1 MSLRKQKLHIR
12 AFLGILV
19 ISLILATVP
28 VVSASEASGTCGADL
43 TWTVSEET
51 LTIVG
56 SGAMTDFREPEMAP
70 WYPYREEVTTL
81 VLPEGLTNVG
91 DLAFFEFKYLEVI
104 QLPSTVERVGRYA
117 FAHCENVRMLTLSPV
132 LKEVEDGAFSD
143 CWKLTSLRL
152 PDGLQTIGTKGFYRC
167 EAITSVT
174 VPASVTEIGVSAF
187 GYCKSLVSADV
198 RAAIKVL
205 PEYCFYGCGLLTSV
219 SLPEKLEGV
228 ESFSFSQCQ
237 SLATIYYGGGT
248 ASVEDIMEELD
259 RTEEDFSQSV
269 TITEEVSPDSA
280 SASTVQNNGDGTF
293 TQQEITVTEGENA
306 SVTTTV
312 EYTHPETTLEGG
324 SFSADV
330 RVTVENQDGWE
341 EAKNTVS
348 ESIARVE
355 KEYSVDGVAPKVD
368 VTVYVKNADAVDQG
382 FVDALSG
389 KDTKLTVLTQSG
401 SDWSIDC
408 TQLEQGALE
417 DAVDFSYVCSVA
429 SQEIRD
435 ELAGTSAYVL
445 RFSKN
450 SRVNAEVMIKLSRQ
464 HAIQIASLYQRIK
477 GEMQPLQ
484 SVVIDAD
491 GCAHFYLGEVSNEV
505 DYFIG
510 INVPG
515 TQEEAIIPDSLQE
528 EYGIDYAE
536 PIQYVITGRKSSWGI
551 GIGTVTWIL
560 AAVMIG
566 TIAGVGVVMY
576 TLNKRKLK
584 KGYIPD
590 ISEEE

>member
-28 VVSASEASGTCGADL
+28 MVSASEASGTCGADL

-104 QLPSTVERVGRYA
+104 QLPGTVERVGRYA

-132 LKEVEDGAFSD
+132 LREVEDGAFSD

-269 TITEEVSPDSA
+269 IITEEVSPDSA